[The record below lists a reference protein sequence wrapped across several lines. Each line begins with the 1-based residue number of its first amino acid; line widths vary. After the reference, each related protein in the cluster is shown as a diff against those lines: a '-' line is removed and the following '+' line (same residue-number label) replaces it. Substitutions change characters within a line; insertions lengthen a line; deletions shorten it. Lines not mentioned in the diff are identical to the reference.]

1 MKRKIVRV
9 VTAILVVAMAVAMVG
24 CGKKNMKVKKEDTGS
39 KSKGKF
45 SATIEETVITDEAG
59 VKITATDLSYTDY
72 SVDLELLIENNTDR
86 NLQFHAGTLANTTN
100 SINGYM
106 VEQGYIGE
114 DVAAGMSATTTASFD
129 IDTLLM
135 YGIEDIADIT
145 MGIDIQ
151 DENYDDYLPLVQKTI
166 KTSIAGKY
174 DYKKDTFMEAMD
186 NEIYTKLAGA
196 TIDSATKEELF
207 DTQGIKSLCTYAIT
221 NKEGTQGLLFEVVNN
236 SGKDQYASIKNV
248 ELNGIL
254 VEEGTWSNQFI
265 NDGKRAVLYIDTSRI
280 MDADM
285 KTQYGIDTFS
295 KIAFV
300 LGVHDKNYRQIG
312 DSKVELVF
320 GSEKKVD
327 ESGEV
332 VYQAN
337 DLKIISKGISKDEY
351 DNLHLLF
358 LAQNTGNKELSIYDS
373 SDVYIQK
380 KKAGNLFL
388 TETVVPGATTMIDV
402 EVSKYDYQDVV
413 KDIGD
418 IKEISMQIEIRDEH
432 YNKIDTPTLEI
443 KIK

>member
-9 VTAILVVAMAVAMVG
+9 VTVILVVAMAVAMVG

-39 KSKGKF
+39 KPEGKF

-59 VKITATDLSYTDY
+59 VKITATNLSYTDY

-114 DVAAGMSATTTASFD
+114 DVAAGMSSTTTASFD

-166 KTSIAGKY
+166 KTSIADKY
-174 DYKKDTFMEAMD
+174 DYEKDIFMEAMD
-186 NEIYTKLAGA
+186 SEIYTKLVGA
-196 TIDSATKEELF
+196 TIDSSTKEELF

-236 SGKDQYASIKNV
+236 SGKDQYASINNV

-265 NDGKRAVLYIDTSRI
+265 NDGKRAVLYIDTSMI

-285 KTQYGIDTFS
+285 KTKYGIDTFS
-295 KIAFV
+295 QIAFT

-312 DSKVELVF
+312 DTKVELVF
-320 GSEKKVD
+320 GNEKKVD

-351 DNLHLLF
+351 DNLHILF
-358 LAQNTGNKELSIYDS
+358 LAQNTGNKKLSIYDL

-413 KDIGD
+413 KDIED
-418 IKEISMQIEIRDEH
+418 IKEISMQIEIRDEN
-432 YNKIDTPTLEI
+432 YNEIDTPTLEI